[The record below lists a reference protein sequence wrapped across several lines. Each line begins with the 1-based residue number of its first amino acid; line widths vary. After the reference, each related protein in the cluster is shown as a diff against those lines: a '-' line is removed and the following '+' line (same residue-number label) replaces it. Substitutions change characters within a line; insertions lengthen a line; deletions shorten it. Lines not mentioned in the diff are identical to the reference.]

1 MLIPPFEYTL
11 NLSDKNIY
19 IIGLFNIIIS
29 AEVIAVQL
37 IFPARP

>member
-11 NLSDKNIY
+11 NFSDQNIY
-19 IIGLFNIIIS
+19 IIGLFNIIIR
-29 AEVIAVQL
+29 AKLIAVEL